1 MLKLKGDDVM
11 KIPFAPKTLLI
22 NDCIYLHFYYANNA
36 GRGTNNCSI
45 IATSNKTRTGNVKSQ
60 LDAGYIAY
68 ETTSQWNGSVNYSIK
83 RIRERMNIDVKTL
96 VKIN

>member
-1 MLKLKGDDVM
+1 M

-36 GRGTNNCSI
+36 GRGTDNCSI

-60 LDAGYIAY
+60 LNVGYVNHVR
-68 ETTSQWNGSVNYSIK
+68 TSSWRGKINYSIK

-96 VKIN
+96 IHIQ